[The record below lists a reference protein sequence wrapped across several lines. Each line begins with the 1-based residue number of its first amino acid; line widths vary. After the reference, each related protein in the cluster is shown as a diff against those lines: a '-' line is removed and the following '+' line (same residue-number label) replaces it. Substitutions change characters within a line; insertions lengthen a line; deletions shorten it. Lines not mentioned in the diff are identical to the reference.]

1 MNKKKTE
8 VQVEAIEEAV
18 EVTKTPELALHIIPL
33 GGLNEIGKNMTVIEY
48 GNDIIMI
55 DCGLK
60 FPDDDMLGIDIVI
73 PDYSYLKRNAD
84 RIRGIFFTHGHEDHI
99 GALPYFLRDINVPL
113 YGTRFTLGL
122 IQSKLKEY
130 SDIKNV
136 KFNILKPRDKAKV
149 GPFTVE
155 LIRVNHSI
163 PDAVALNIETPLGR
177 IIHTGDFKVDYTP
190 IDNQRIDLQ
199 KFAHLGNKGVLA
211 LLADSTNAERPGHTI
226 SESKVG
232 ETFDKLFRS
241 AESRIIVATFSSN
254 IHRVQQV
261 INAAYSNNRKVT
273 ISGRSMVNNV
283 QVATELG
290 YLKVPKN
297 VLIEIEDLHRYPDNE
312 IVVITTGSQ
321 GEPMSALTRIARNE
335 HKSIKIQQGDMVVF
349 SSTPIP
355 GNEKSVKTVI
365 NSLFAKGAN
374 VVYEALEAVHV
385 SGHACQEELK
395 LMHSLIK
402 PKYFIPVHGEYSHLK
417 RHAALAE
424 QLGMSKDK
432 IFFMNN
438 GDNLEITESGVSFG
452 RPVETGVTM
461 IDGLGIGDVGN
472 VVLRDRKIL
481 SEEGLIIVVLTMS
494 KTGTVLAGP
503 DIVSRG
509 FVYVRESEEIMI
521 IAKQVVEKTLAHCE
535 KNNTKEWSSIK
546 NAIKNDLNYYLYDK
560 MRRKPM
566 ILPVIMEV

>member
-1 MNKKKTE
+1 MDDNET
-8 VQVEAIEEAV
+8 
-18 EVTKTPELALHIIPL
+18 LHIIPL

-48 GNDIIMI
+48 GENIIVI
-55 DCGLK
+55 DSGLK
-60 FPDDDMLGIDIVI
+60 FPDDDMLGIDIVL
-73 PDYSYLKRNAD
+73 PDFTYLKRNAE
-84 RIRGIFFTHGHEDHI
+84 RVKGIFITHGHEDHI
-99 GALPYFLRDINVPL
+99 GALPYVLRELNVPV
-113 YGTRFTLGL
+113 YGTRFALGL
-122 IQSKLKEY
+122 VQSKLKEY
-130 SDIKNV
+130 SDLKNV
-136 KFNILKPRDKAKV
+136 KLNIMKPRDKAKV

-155 LIRVNHSI
+155 FIRVNHSI
-163 PDAVALNIETPLGR
+163 PDAVALNIDTPMGR

-211 LLADSTNAERPGHTI
+211 LLADSTNAERPGHTM

-232 ETFDKLFRS
+232 ETFDKIFRT
-241 AESRIIVATFSSN
+241 AESRIIVASFSSN

-261 INAAYSNNRKVT
+261 VNAAHACNRKVA
-273 ISGRSMVNNV
+273 ISGRSMVNTF
-283 QVATELG
+283 QVAVDLG

-297 VLIEIEDLHRYPDNE
+297 VVIELEDLHRYPDNE

-321 GEPMSALTRIARNE
+321 GEPMSALTRMARNE
-335 HKSIKIQQGDMVVF
+335 HKSMKIQQGDMVIF

-355 GNEKSVKTVI
+355 GNEKSVKNVI
-365 NSLFAKGAN
+365 NSLFEKGAN
-374 VVYEALEAVHV
+374 VVYEALAAVHV

-395 LMHSLIK
+395 LIHSLVK

-424 QLGMSKDK
+424 ELGMSKDK

-438 GDNLEITESGVSFG
+438 GDNLEFKASGVSFG

-461 IDGLGIGDVGN
+461 IDGLGVGDVGN

-481 SEEGLIIVVLTMS
+481 SEEGLIVVVLTMN
-494 KTGTVLAGP
+494 KAGTVLSGP

-509 FVYVRESEEIMI
+509 FVYVRESEELMT
-521 IAKQVVEKTLAHCE
+521 IAKQVVEKTLSHCE
-535 KNNTKEWSSIK
+535 KNNTKDWSSIK

-560 MRRKPM
+560 MKRRPM

>member
-1 MNKKKTE
+1 MNKKTNEIIE
-8 VQVEAIEEAV
+8 VINNPSQE
-18 EVTKTPELALHIIPL
+18 TPLRIIPL
-33 GGLNEIGKNMTVIEY
+33 GGLNEIGKNLTVFEY
-48 GNDIIMI
+48 GDDIILV

-73 PDYSYLKRNAD
+73 PDFTYLKRNAS
-84 RIRGIFFTHGHEDHI
+84 RVRGVFFTHGHEDHI
-99 GALPYFLRDINVPL
+99 GALPYLLREMNIPL

-130 SDIKNV
+130 TDIKNV

-177 IIHTGDFKVDYTP
+177 IIHTGDFKVDYAP

-211 LLADSTNAERPGHTI
+211 LLADSTNAERPGHTM

-241 AESRIIVATFSSN
+241 ADSRIIMATFSSN
-254 IHRVQQV
+254 IHRIQQM
-261 INAAYSNNRKVT
+261 INAAHSNNRKVA

-290 YLKVPKN
+290 YLKIPQN
-297 VLIEIEDLHRYPDNE
+297 ILIEIEDLHRYPDNE
-312 IVVITTGSQ
+312 IVVVMTGSQ
-321 GEPMSALTRIARNE
+321 GEPMSALTRIARSE
-335 HKSIKIQQGDMVVF
+335 HKSIKIQQGDMVIF

-365 NSLFAKGAN
+365 NSLFEKGAI
-374 VVYEALEAVHV
+374 VIYDAIEAVHV

-395 LMHSLIK
+395 LIHSLVK
-402 PKYFIPVHGEYSHLK
+402 PKYFMPVHGEYSHLK

-424 QLGMSKDK
+424 ELGLSKEK

-438 GDNLEITESGVSFG
+438 GDCLEFRESGVTYG

-461 IDGLGIGDVGN
+461 IDGLGTADVGN
-472 VVLRDRKIL
+472 IVLRDRRIL
-481 SEEGLIIVVLTMS
+481 SEEGLIVIAITMNKS
-494 KTGTVLAGP
+494 GVVLAGP

-509 FVYVRESEEIMI
+509 FVYVRESEELMS
-521 IAKQVVEKTLAHCE
+521 IAKQVVEKTLSNCE